1 MKYFIIGLLL
11 LAAIL
16 AFSVRSGQML
26 SARLDTV
33 ITPLEQAGDPSG
45 SAQSEQLL
53 RLARQRWVEIRPCL
67 SAYLD
72 HKALDEIS
80 LAFAALEDAEA
91 ADRAPAC
98 QSLLVLL
105 RALSEHDR
113 LLLQNL
119 L

>member
-16 AFSVRSGQML
+16 AFCIRSGQML

-33 ITPLEQAGDPSG
+33 ITPLAQAADQSG
-45 SAQSEQLL
+45 SVHNEQL
-53 RLARQRWVEIRPCL
+53 RRAQQRWEDIRPCL

>member
-26 SARLDTV
+26 STRLDTV
-33 ITPLEQAGDPSG
+33 ITPLEQAGAQ
-45 SAQSEQLL
+45 SAQSARLL
-53 RLARQRWVEIRPCL
+53 RRAQQRWEDIRPCL